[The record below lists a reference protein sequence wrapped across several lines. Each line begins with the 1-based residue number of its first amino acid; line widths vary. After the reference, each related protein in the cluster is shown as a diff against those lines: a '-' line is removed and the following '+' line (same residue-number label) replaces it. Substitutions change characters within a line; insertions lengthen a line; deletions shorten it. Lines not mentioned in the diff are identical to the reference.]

1 MRIGI
6 VAIPSADLIGP
17 GIAAYM
23 TDLGR
28 KVEALGF
35 HGLWVTDAFARG
47 RPTLDPLVLLGMLAG
62 QTSRIELGTCVV
74 QIPLRHPVEH
84 AQRVQTLQ
92 ALSGNRLRFG
102 VGSGSTS
109 GDFEAVQADYAARFK
124 MLTSY
129 LEVMRKVWVGEP
141 VYGPA
146 LSMWPGTEGGPPVL
160 LGAWRSE
167 RWINLAARVLQGWIA
182 SGIYS
187 SWEDLAVGAKMY
199 RDAGGK
205 RAVLAN
211 IFTDLRENRAPL
223 PIRHEPKITLL
234 CSRTEARDRLQ
245 RLEAMGIDDA
255 LLVCPSD
262 DPSQLEAIAELVG

>member
-6 VAIPSADLIGP
+6 VAIPSASVVGP
-17 GIAAYM
+17 DIAGHM
-23 TDLGR
+23 TTLGR
-28 KVEALGF
+28 KAEEFGF
-35 HGLWVTDAFARG
+35 HGVWVTDAFARG
-47 RPTLDPLVLLGMLAG
+47 RPTLDPLILLGLLAG

-84 AQRVQTLQ
+84 AQRVQTLH
-92 ALSGNRLRFG
+92 ALSRGRLRFG
-102 VGSGSTS
+102 VGSGSTAN
-109 GDFEAVQADYAARFK
+109 DFEAVQADYAARFK
-124 MLTSY
+124 TLPAY
-129 LEVMRKVWVGEP
+129 LEVMRKVWAGEP

-146 LSMWPGTEGGPPVL
+146 LSMWPGAEGGPPVL

-167 RWINLAARVLQGWIA
+167 RWINLSAKVLQGWIA

-187 SWEDLAVGAKMY
+187 SWEDLAIGVKMY

-211 IFTDLRENRAPL
+211 IFTDLRDSPAPL
-223 PIRHEPKITLL
+223 PIAHPPKITLI
-234 CSRTEARDRLQ
+234 CSRSEAKDRLK
-245 RLEAMGIDDA
+245 RLEDIGVDDA

-262 DPSQLEAIAELVG
+262 DPSQLEAIAGLIG